1 MSRGAAGLFSCDGGQ
16 VTELLRWQTDHGPV
30 VVEVDEQDAGFE
42 AIRRSPDEVIH
53 DAAGKFEDALA
64 NVRAAVV
71 SALGTFRDDSLKP
84 DDVEI
89 EFGVKL
95 NAEAGAVIAKTSLE
109 GHLAVKL
116 RWAREPGPR

>member
-1 MSRGAAGLFSCDGGQ
+1 
-16 VTELLRWQTDHGPV
+16 VTELLRWQTEHGPV
-30 VVEVDEQDAGFE
+30 VVEVDERDAGF
-42 AIRRSPDEVIH
+42 ASIGRSPDGVVH

-84 DDVEI
+84 DDVQI

-95 NAEAGAVIAKTSLE
+95 NAEAGAVIAKTSIE
-109 GHLAVKL
+109 GHLTVKL
-116 RWAREPGPR
+116 SWAREPAAIVDASSGRSRR